1 MFAKKPGAALPIAI
15 LIGTLSTLS
24 ACGSSDSS
32 SPSSPVANDPPPP
45 TVPTT
50 PAPPT
55 TPPTTPPP
63 PPTTPP
69 VQITLAPTTTPI
81 SAAVSF
87 STDWWSDWNWTGSD
101 DIQGV
106 ACKSGTQ
113 YHAHALISIY
123 KDGQRLAVPANIG
136 RNANCNYELQT
147 ADKSGV
153 VHIQSSAAKT
163 FTLGQFFAVWGQSL
177 SADTVAGLVGKP
189 SYYIIDNQ
197 TITQYTD
204 DPQNIEL
211 KPHREVLIVTGTPP
225 TQVPRYDWGTS
236 GL

>member
-15 LIGTLSTLS
+15 LVGTLSALS

-32 SPSSPVANDPPPP
+32 TPSPPVSNDPPP
-45 TVPTT
+45 TVPTP
-50 PAPPT
+50 PAPPI
-55 TPPTTPPP
+55 TPPP
-63 PPTTPP
+63 PPSKPP
-69 VQITLAPTTTPI
+69 VQITLAPTTTQI

-87 STDWWSDWNWTGSD
+87 STEWWSDWNWAGSD

-113 YHAHALISIY
+113 YHAHALISFY
-123 KDGQRLAVPANIG
+123 KDGQRLALPGNIG

-177 SADTVAGLVGKP
+177 SADTVAGLEGKP
-189 SYYIIDNQ
+189 SYYIIDNE

-225 TQVPRYDWGTS
+225 TQVPRYDWGAS